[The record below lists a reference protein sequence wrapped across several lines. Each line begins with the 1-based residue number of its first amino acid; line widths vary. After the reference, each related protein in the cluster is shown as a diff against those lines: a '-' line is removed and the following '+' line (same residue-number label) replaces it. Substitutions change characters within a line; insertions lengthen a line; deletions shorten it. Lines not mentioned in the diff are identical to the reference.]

1 MEDADVS
8 KGSKKIV
15 GSKIPIGGKSTGLAE
30 SGSKKMVMGGG
41 GKMPIVAE
49 AASAGSN
56 TRSKDKDKDK
66 SGKEKDKDKDKAGKD
81 KDKDKAGKSN
91 KEKDKDKDKDKL
103 KKGKKTQKWGKA
115 DGKNVSRSARAG
127 VQFPVGRVHRYMK
140 KYVSHDMRVGGTSG
154 VYVAA
159 VMEYLSAEVLELA
172 GNVAK
177 DQKTKRITP
186 RHLQLAI
193 RGDDELDGLIKA
205 TIAGGGVVPHIDKS
219 LLTTKSK
226 SKKKGDDGSA
236 GF

>member
-1 MEDADVS
+1 MDDS
-8 KGSKKIV
+8 DLPKGSKRIV
-15 GSKIPIGGKSTGLAE
+15 GSKIPIGTKTTALAE
-30 SGSKKMVMGGG
+30 LGSKKTVIASG
-41 GKMPIVAE
+41 GKAPI
-49 AASAGSN
+49 AADD
-56 TRSKDKDKDK
+56 TRNKDKDKDK
-66 SGKEKDKDKDKAGKD
+66 SGNAKDKDKAGKD
-81 KDKDKAGKSN
+81 KDKDKAGKAN
-91 KEKDKDKDKDKL
+91 KDKDKDKDKDKL
-103 KKGKKTQKWGKA
+103 KKGKKTQKWGKT
-115 DGKNVSRSARAG
+115 DGKNITRSARAG
-127 VQFPVGRVHRYMK
+127 VQFPVGRCHRYLK
-140 KYVSHDMRVGGTSG
+140 KYLSADMRVGGTAG

-159 VMEYLSAEVLELA
+159 VMEYLGAEVLELA

-226 SKKKGDDGSA
+226 AKKQKTDADSTA